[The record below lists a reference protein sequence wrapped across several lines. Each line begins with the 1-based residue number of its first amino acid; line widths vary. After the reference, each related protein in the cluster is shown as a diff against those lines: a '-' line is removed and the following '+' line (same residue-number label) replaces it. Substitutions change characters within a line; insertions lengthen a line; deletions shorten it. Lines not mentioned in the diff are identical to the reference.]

1 MVGDNEYHPD
11 DCRRKNNDNNKYSDY
26 DDLNTADIID
36 TSDTVNGKRKSKRLK
51 KEINTYKP
59 AEENMSDD
67 YKMEE
72 HDDSIGE
79 DDSVQSINTDTYKDR
94 SDDENNQE
102 RDRYDRWEVIDI
114 NDDDDNDTGSDNDE
128 DSYDE
133 KVRNND
139 DDSDYV
145 PRQNEN
151 KSESEEENDD
161 DDDDDDDEGIDENQ
175 KHITDY
181 ITRRNE

>member
-11 DCRRKNNDNNKYSDY
+11 DCRRKNNDNNKYTEY

-79 DDSVQSINTDTYKDR
+79 DDSVQSINTETYKDR

-114 NDDDDNDTGSDNDE
+114 NDDDNDTGSDNDE

-133 KVRNND
+133 KVGNND

>member
-11 DCRRKNNDNNKYSDY
+11 DCRRKNNDNNKYTDY

-72 HDDSIGE
+72 HEDSTGE
-79 DDSVQSINTDTYKDR
+79 DDSVQSINTETYKDS

-102 RDRYDRWEVIDI
+102 RDRYDRREVIDI
-114 NDDDDNDTGSDNDE
+114 NDDDNDTGSDNDE

-133 KVRNND
+133 KVGNND